1 MGRRDGGRERVGRV
15 AAAVQARPAGLG
27 QLRRQST
34 AAAAMSDPSLTIR
47 LLVIEND
54 GLKALAIQRAM
65 SADGLVVDAHQV
77 NDERAFVTCLR
88 DLDPD
93 VIISHL
99 RPAPFS
105 GYLALE
111 LTRSLKP
118 NVVFIFVCDS
128 INEDA
133 AVEGLRRGATDYVLK
148 AQLPRLAPITRRA
161 LAEATERKARER
173 AEKDLVRAQRYES
186 LALLASGLSH
196 DLRNVLQP
204 ILMCSAIFAEDS
216 DVKMQKAARMVEEC
230 AQRGLDIVTSML
242 SFAKGS
248 RAARERVDIDALL
261 EALDALVRGS
271 IPNNIAFRVNAPED
285 GVELDGNYTELQQ
298 CLLNLA
304 LNAMQAM
311 PNGGDLQI
319 RVAHADLAADF
330 FAPDEHGEPG
340 RYLNIQVQDTGIGM
354 SRQDMTR
361 LFDPFF
367 TTKSSGTGLGLF
379 SCRRIISNH
388 NGFMRVDSKL
398 GKGTVFSIYLPQ
410 ASISPT
416 SSIDAPALLGHGE
429 TILVVVERAGKLS
442 LLHDALELQ
451 GYNLVSAQSGAAAV
465 RILRS
470 DKHPSAVLMEA
481 DLNLL
486 TGVPTA
492 NALLE
497 CDFQGPVLMIAKNA
511 SGNLE
516 ELPPLRRIRFVDKPV
531 NVGQVIQVL
540 AEELRNTTPRQPSS
554 NAIPAAREPT
564 VVTEED
570 RC

>member
-1 MGRRDGGRERVGRV
+1 MGARGG
-15 AAAVQARPAGLG
+15 
-27 QLRRQST
+27 
-34 AAAAMSDPSLTIR
+34 AMSDPSLTIR
-47 LLVIEND
+47 LVVVESDGQRAIE
-54 GLKALAIQRAM
+54 IQGAM
-65 SADGLVVDAHQV
+65 SADGLPVDTRQV
-77 NDERAFVTCLR
+77 NDEATFVACLT
-88 DLDPD
+88 DLEPD

-99 RPAPFS
+99 RPAHFS

-118 NVVFIFVCDS
+118 NTVFIFVCDPV
-128 INEDA
+128 NEDA

-148 AQLPRLAPITRRA
+148 TQLARLAPITRRA

-216 DVKMQKAARMVEEC
+216 DVKKQKAARMVEDC

-271 IPNNIAFRVNAPED
+271 IPDNITFRVEAPEGD
-285 GVELDGNYTELQQ
+285 VELDGNYTELQQ
-298 CLLNLA
+298 CLLNLC

-311 PNGGDLQI
+311 PSGGDLHV
-319 RVAHADLAADF
+319 RVAHADLGADF
-330 FAPDEHGEPG
+330 FASDEQGEPG
-340 RYLNIQVQDTGIGM
+340 RYLSIQVQDTGVGM
-354 SRQDMTR
+354 SRGDMTR

-379 SCRRIISNH
+379 SCRRIINNH
-388 NGFMRVDSKL
+388 HGVIRVDSEL
-398 GKGTVFSIYLPQ
+398 SKGTTFAIYLPQ
-410 ASISPT
+410 AKVYPMSN
-416 SSIDAPALLGHGE
+416 IDAPDLLGHDE

-465 RILRS
+465 HILRN
-470 DKHPSAVLMEA
+470 DKLPDAVIMEA

-492 NALLE
+492 HALLE
-497 CDFQGPVLMIAKNA
+497 CNFHGPVLMIAKNA
-511 SGNLE
+511 TGDLDS
-516 ELPPLRRIRFVDKPV
+516 LPPLRRIRFVDKPV
-531 NVGQVIQVL
+531 NVSQVIQVL
-540 AEELRNTTPRQPSS
+540 AEELHSTTAQPPSAAVEGTS
-554 NAIPAAREPT
+554 EQAALVQEIPS
-564 VVTEED
+564 
-570 RC
+570 